1 MNHKGTFFYG
11 STEKVLTERIFP
23 CPLTSMWLSMSS
35 AIIRKIKKHRTCL
48 PDRQS
53 DVTERIYYVRRRIY
67 HRSKASDPRG
77 DDHLTKYRTRH
88 FQFRYLVFL
97 GAGTSIT
104 PESYD
109 TMSIYIG
116 AAGTGTFLIG
126 EQPETMDLHPD
137 EILLVPERTL
147 CGVKTGEGCIYTEI
161 ITKRRTL

>member
-1 MNHKGTFFYG
+1 M
-11 STEKVLTERIFP
+11 
-23 CPLTSMWLSMSS
+23 
-35 AIIRKIKKHRTCL
+35 
-48 PDRQS
+48 
-53 DVTERIYYVRRRIY
+53 TERIYYVRRRIY
-67 HRSKASDPRG
+67 HRSKAPDPRG

-137 EILLVPERTL
+137 EILLVPEKLSAASKPARVVSIQKL
-147 CGVKTGEGCIYTEI
+147 LQ
-161 ITKRRTL
+161 KRRTL